1 MRSPSDP
8 TACLDLLYSQ
18 VSETLGPGTCYFSAA
33 DAQMGGSFPW
43 EMLEE
48 SNRALHLSPLP
59 LSVVHSGQGIGRG
72 WGGVQRE
79 HECED
84 NEFI

>member
-1 MRSPSDP
+1 MPRKV
-8 TACLDLLYSQ
+8 LLILQLVWICS
-18 VSETLGPGTCYFSAA
+18 TLKFRRRWDQALVISLLLMLRWGE
-33 DAQMGGSFPW
+33 SFPW

-59 LSVVHSGQGIGRG
+59 LSVVHSGQGIG
-72 WGGVQRE
+72 GGGQRE
-79 HECED
+79 HECQD